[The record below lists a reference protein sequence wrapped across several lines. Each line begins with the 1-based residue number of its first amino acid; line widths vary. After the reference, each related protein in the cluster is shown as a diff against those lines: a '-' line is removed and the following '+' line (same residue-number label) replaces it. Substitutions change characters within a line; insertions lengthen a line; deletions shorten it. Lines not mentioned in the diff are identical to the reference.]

1 MLRIIITAL
10 VFLGG
15 LFFIMSGLSF
25 LLQPHTTAPGIGL
38 IPNGAVGLAT
48 ARADFFALFGL
59 LGICMIWGAWKR
71 RGDLLLLPALA
82 MLMAVGARLLSFT
95 LDGPNPG
102 FLGPIAIEGGLAALL
117 LVARAILPHH
127 RLEDVG
133 E

>member
-1 MLRIIITAL
+1 MLRIVVTAL

-25 LLQPHTTAPGIGL
+25 LLQPQTTAPGLGL
-38 IPNGAVGLAT
+38 IPNGAIGLAT
-48 ARADFFALFGL
+48 TRADFFAFFGF

-71 RGDLLLLPALA
+71 RGDLL
-82 MLMAVGARLLSFT
+82 RLLSLS
-95 LDGPNPG
+95 LDGPNPA
-102 FLGPIAIEGGLAALL
+102 FASSIAIEGVLAALL
-117 LVARAILPHH
+117 LFARAILPHH

>member
-1 MLRIIITAL
+1 MLRIVVTAL

-25 LLQPHTTAPGIGL
+25 LLQPQTTAPGLGL
-38 IPNGAVGLAT
+38 IPNGAIGLAT
-48 ARADFFALFGL
+48 TRADFFAFFGF

-82 MLMAVGARLLSFT
+82 LLMAIAARLLSLS
-95 LDGPNPG
+95 LDGPNPA
-102 FLGPIAIEGGLAALL
+102 FASSIAIEGVLAALL
-117 LVARAILPHH
+117 LFARAILPHH

>member
-15 LFFIMSGLSF
+15 LFFILSGLSF
-25 LLQPHTTAPGIGL
+25 LLQPQTTAPGLGL
-38 IPNGAVGLAT
+38 VPDGAVGLAT
-48 ARADFFALFGL
+48 ARADFFAFFGL
-59 LGICMIWGAWKR
+59 LGISMIWGAWQR

-82 MLMAVGARLLSFT
+82 MLMAVGARLLSLA

-102 FLGPIAIEGGLAALL
+102 FAGPIAIEGSLAVLL
-117 LVARAILPHH
+117 LFARTILPHH